1 MKINSIINNKVKYII
16 LLVIMTFLPFINFF
30 TVTGYAC
37 SCDRPNT
44 VKEELDFSSTV
55 FSGTVVEIIDEN
67 KNQSIY
73 SSADPIAVH
82 FEVNEYWKGQN
93 QSPITV
99 YTVRNTESCGY
110 EFELNQ
116 EYLVYA
122 NESNGEIQVNYC
134 SKTTLLSLADKDLAE
149 LGKGE
154 KPIEKVLKDSSA
166 NKGEEQISPESS
178 TNIKTIYISL
188 LSLVL
193 LLLIMYVLKRIK
205 KSL

>member
-1 MKINSIINNKVKYII
+1 MLLI
-16 LLVIMTFLPFINFF
+16 LLFLPFFNFF
-30 TVTGYAC
+30 SVTGYAC
-37 SCDRPNT
+37 SCDGPNT

-55 FSGTVVEIIDEN
+55 FSGKVVEIIDEN
-67 KNQSIY
+67 KNKSIQS
-73 SSADPIAVH
+73 STDPISVH
-82 FEVNEYWKGQN
+82 FEVNEYWKGPN

-134 SKTTLLSLADKDLAE
+134 SKTTPLSLADKDLSE

-154 KPIEKVLKDSSA
+154 KPIELVSNDSTASKD
-166 NKGEEQISPESS
+166 EEQLTPKST
-178 TNIKTIYISL
+178 TNINTIYISL
-188 LSLVL
+188 LSLGL
-193 LLLIMYVLKRIK
+193 LLVIIYVLKRIK
-205 KSL
+205 KSP

>member
-1 MKINSIINNKVKYII
+1 M
-16 LLVIMTFLPFINFF
+16 
-30 TVTGYAC
+30 
-37 SCDRPNT
+37 
-44 VKEELDFSSTV
+44 KEELDFSSTV
-55 FSGTVVEIIDEN
+55 FSGKVVEIIDEN
-67 KNQSIY
+67 KNKSIQ

-82 FEVNEYWKGQN
+82 FEVNEYWKGLN

-134 SKTTLLSLADKDLAE
+134 SKTTLLSLADKDLSE

-154 KPIEKVLKDSSA
+154 KPIEQVFNDSTASKD
-166 NKGEEQISPESS
+166 EEQLTPKSL
-178 TNIKTIYISL
+178 TNMNSIYISL
-188 LSLVL
+188 LALGL
-193 LLLIMYVLKRIK
+193 LLVIMYVFKRIK
-205 KSL
+205 KSP